1 MGAVVSPMLRRLAA
15 DRATGALVRDHGTL
29 YLVDGAV
36 VHAESPV
43 APGLEILLAGG
54 SDRRSAARSRSGG
67 PARIG
72 EGEREICRLGALF
85 DAAFFALAPGRSPAR
100 FRYGATPRHAGA
112 GRPVPAAAL
121 ERETLRRRE
130 LLDSVWPYPALDAA
144 PVVPRPAAPG
154 QTVTARGRALLARAD
169 GTRTPAQLAWVLG
182 RPAFHT
188 VLEIRRLAAAGL
200 VETPVLPPTPAVPP
214 GPLRPPGPAHP
225 SGPLTPPSP
234 AHPSG
239 PVPPPVADLPPLPA
253 TPPDTALPPGPA
265 APPGPAPPP
274 HPAPGG
280 GPASAPPPPG
290 APPLPPGA
298 PPPAGAPHLSPGG
311 ALLTAAD
318 LPDIALLRR
327 VRDALEARL

>member
-1 MGAVVSPMLRRLAA
+1 M
-15 DRATGALVRDHGTL
+15 
-29 YLVDGAV
+29 
-36 VHAESPV
+36 
-43 APGLEILLAGG
+43 
-54 SDRRSAARSRSGG
+54 
-67 PARIG
+67 
-72 EGEREICRLGALF
+72 
-85 DAAFFALAPGRSPAR
+85 
-100 FRYGATPRHAGA
+100 
-112 GRPVPAAAL
+112 PAAAL

-214 GPLRPPGPAHP
+214 GPLRPPSPAHP
-225 SGPLTPPSP
+225 SGPLTPPGP

-239 PVPPPVADLPPLPA
+239 PGPPPVADLPPLPA
-253 TPPDTALPPGPA
+253 APPDTALPPGPA

-274 HPAPGG
+274 PAR
-280 GPASAPPPPG
+280 APPT
-290 APPLPPGA
+290 
-298 PPPAGAPHLSPGG
+298 PGG
-311 ALLTAAD
+311 APRAEGGFPRVKHTGC
-318 LPDIALLRR
+318 RR
-327 VRDALEARL
+327 VTPPTHAAGHEYTA

>member
-1 MGAVVSPMLRRLAA
+1 MGTVVSPMLRRLAA

-54 SDRRSAARSRSGG
+54 SDRRSATRSRSGG

-100 FRYGATPRHAGA
+100 FRYGATPRHTGT

-200 VETPVLPPTPAVPP
+200 VETPVP
-214 GPLRPPGPAHP
+214 PPGPALP
-225 SGPLTPPSP
+225 PGPVPAPALPP
-234 AHPSG
+234 A
-239 PVPPPVADLPPLPA
+239 PVPPPATGLPPIPA
-253 TPPDTALPPGPA
+253 APPDTALPLPSGPA

-280 GPASAPPPPG
+280 GPASASPPPG
-290 APPLPPGA
+290 TPPPGTPPLPPGI
-298 PPPAGAPHLSPGG
+298 PPQPSGAPHPPPGG
-311 ALLTAAD
+311 ALLAAAD